1 MIRISTCILS
11 AEIRVSYSRRF
22 NLTHKSQ
29 LDLNP
34 RFSIRRD
41 SYSILARA
49 SIFVSHLKS
58 NYAEIVHLTS
68 NFLDRKEPEE
78 KRKRRNLN
86 LNRTFLTLRVAARRA
101 AASYPPSTREC
112 RIDERLSNCV
122 LCNV

>member
-1 MIRISTCILS
+1 MIWISTYILS
-11 AEIRVSYSRRF
+11 TEIHILIPRF

-34 RFSIRRD
+34 QFSIRRD
-41 SYSILARA
+41 SYSILAQA

-78 KRKRRNLN
+78 KKKRRNLN
-86 LNRTFLTLRVAARRA
+86 LNRTFPTLRVAVRRA
-101 AASYPPSTREC
+101 AVWKAV
-112 RIDERLSNCV
+112 LSA
-122 LCNV
+122 LYSWI